1 MTSTSKSRPKMSG
14 RDWIGLATPP
24 SHTTKCRNF
33 TSQYKGAWG
42 VIYRRTAVCLRSV
55 FFGNKT
61 SLKGHGSQ
69 DTRKARYV
77 AMPLPLPQGK
87 REKHVFD
94 GLVAGIAKYDGNFY
108 AFLLKYFHQWGIK
121 QKPKRN
127 FPRAPQMIYD
137 PVLSLRQIYENIAI
151 WLLLI

>member
-1 MTSTSKSRPKMSG
+1 
-14 RDWIGLATPP
+14 
-24 SHTTKCRNF
+24 
-33 TSQYKGAWG
+33 
-42 VIYRRTAVCLRSV
+42 
-55 FFGNKT
+55 
-61 SLKGHGSQ
+61 
-69 DTRKARYV
+69 
-77 AMPLPLPQGK
+77 MPLPLPQGK